1 MQSQSTPANV
11 SSAHRSSQSQS
22 VISVDETVP
31 YSRGVDRTEL
41 LSSKSPSLWIR
52 LPCGVVMN
60 DNNGSLYEIACVWL
74 VCRLTTVNRM
84 MCKLSSD
91 VTDNVPDTAVLSVCD
106 ACF

>member
-1 MQSQSTPANV
+1 
-11 SSAHRSSQSQS
+11 
-22 VISVDETVP
+22 
-31 YSRGVDRTEL
+31 
-41 LSSKSPSLWIR
+41 
-52 LPCGVVMN
+52 VMN